1 MGKDDIKIKW
11 FDEPE
16 EHDYPAALSY
26 LSLLY
31 DEATASGFV
40 KKLKI
45 APVSQFKAKDIFRAS
60 GLSLLGVSNSYV
72 EKDEDKIETGKEL
85 SPLLLVRD
93 TANGKP
99 VTANGYHRLCAVKA
113 SIAKD
118 YGG

>member
-40 KKLKI
+40 ENLQNSHF
-45 APVSQFKAKDIFRAS
+45 VQYNLFRS
-60 GLSLLGVSNSYV
+60 G
-72 EKDEDKIETGKEL
+72 IT
-85 SPLLLVRD
+85 P
-93 TANGKP
+93 
-99 VTANGYHRLCAVKA
+99 
-113 SIAKD
+113 
-118 YGG
+118 